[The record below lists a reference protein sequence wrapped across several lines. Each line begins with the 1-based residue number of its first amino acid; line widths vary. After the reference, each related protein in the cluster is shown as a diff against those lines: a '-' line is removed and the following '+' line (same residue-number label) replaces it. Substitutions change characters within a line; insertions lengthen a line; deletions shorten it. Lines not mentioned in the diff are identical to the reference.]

1 MTSTRILAILAALV
15 TAAVLSACSS
25 TPAADGHTDHDHGT
39 SESSVVAGEPAG
51 FDADDVA
58 FATNMIPHHQQ
69 AVELSTL
76 VPDRSTD
83 PDVIALAQQIAAAQ
97 QPEIETMKAFLVQ
110 WKENPGDET
119 GHGAHGGA
127 AMGGMVDQATMAKL
141 ATLKG
146 TAFDTLWL
154 QSMIGH
160 HQGAIEMANAELAN
174 GQNVDAKQL
183 AQTIIDAQQAEID
196 QMQKMLGSTP

>member
-1 MTSTRILAILAALV
+1 MTSTRILAVLPALV
-15 TAAVLSACSS
+15 TAAFLSACSS
-25 TPAADGHTDHDHGT
+25 TPAADGHADHDHGT
-39 SESSVVAGEPAG
+39 SASPGVGGEPAG

-127 AMGGMVDQATMAKL
+127 AMGGMVDQATMA
-141 ATLKG
+141 
-146 TAFDTLWL
+146 
-154 QSMIGH
+154 
-160 HQGAIEMANAELAN
+160 
-174 GQNVDAKQL
+174 
-183 AQTIIDAQQAEID
+183 
-196 QMQKMLGSTP
+196 